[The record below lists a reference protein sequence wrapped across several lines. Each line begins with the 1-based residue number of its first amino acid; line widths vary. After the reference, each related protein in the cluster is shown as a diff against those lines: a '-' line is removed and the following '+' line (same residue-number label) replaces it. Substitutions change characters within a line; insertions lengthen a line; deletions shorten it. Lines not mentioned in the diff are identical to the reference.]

1 MYAINQTVKS
11 TAMKVVVDYTSE
23 AGKLGRHNLS
33 FKTGAMTDRKKAGRK
48 NACRNKG
55 RQRSEW

>member
-1 MYAINQTVKS
+1 MYAIQQPTKS
-11 TAMKVVVDYTSE
+11 NSLKVSVDYASE

-55 RQRSEW
+55 RRNGEW